1 MLKNFFFEKKGQALI
16 EFAFVIPLLLL
27 LLFGIVEFGRIFGAE
42 LVVTYSARE
51 GARAGA
57 VGSTD
62 EAILAQVRNS
72 AANLDPSR
80 LVIVIDPI
88 GTERIRGQQ
97 LSVQVRYPMTVAVP
111 FISAIT
117 GETVTVDST
126 CIMRVE

>member
-1 MLKNFFFEKKGQALI
+1 MLKSFFFDKKGQALI

-72 AANLDPSR
+72 AANLDPTR

-97 LSVQVRYPMTVAVP
+97 LSVQVQYPVTVVIP
-111 FISAIT
+111 LISAIT
-117 GETVTVDST
+117 GGTVTVDST